1 LPTSACAPRRPDK
14 EEVIGQAGEKD
25 VLFLKQ
31 QLIEAGKYRA
41 VIDRCYPL
49 MPEPVLGHFHA
60 YQAIAAVVAII
71 MIEKNP

>member
-1 LPTSACAPRRPDK
+1 MPANVSAQAQ

-31 QLIEAGKYRA
+31 LIEAGKYRE
-41 VIDRCYPL
+41 VIDRSYPRF
-49 MPEPVLGHFHA
+49 MPGTSVLGHLHA

-71 MIEKNP
+71 MIEKNA